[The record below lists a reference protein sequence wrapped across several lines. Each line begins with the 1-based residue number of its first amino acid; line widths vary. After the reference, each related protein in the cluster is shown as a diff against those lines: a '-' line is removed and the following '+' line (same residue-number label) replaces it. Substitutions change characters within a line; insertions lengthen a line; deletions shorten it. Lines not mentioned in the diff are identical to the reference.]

1 MNMKTLLTY
10 ATLLSVTAFSHVV
23 YADNQWPDLP
33 TGFKDGV
40 GAQVGSKV
48 YVGLGS
54 LGKSFYVLDLN
65 ALSKGWQK
73 IADFT
78 AMLNEVERRHL

>member
-48 YVGLGS
+48 YVD
-54 LGKSFYVLDLN
+54 LDLWGK
-65 ALSKGWQK
+65 AFMYL
-73 IADFT
+73 I
-78 AMLNEVERRHL
+78 